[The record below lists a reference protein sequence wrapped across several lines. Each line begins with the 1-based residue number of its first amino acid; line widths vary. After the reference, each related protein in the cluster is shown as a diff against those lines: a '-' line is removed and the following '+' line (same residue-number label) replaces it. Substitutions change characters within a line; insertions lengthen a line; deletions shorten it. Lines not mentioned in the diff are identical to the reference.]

1 MCVCVFY
8 NINECVIDIIKK
20 VGLVYLDSIEVK
32 EEKKKKQKKKK
43 ERMKSIGGF
52 FFPLYTEESVEIFFF
67 FLIFRG
73 HTKRSSTRTRS
84 LL

>member
-1 MCVCVFY
+1 MCVCVCVFY

-52 FFPLYTEESVEIFFF
+52 FLPTIYG
-67 FLIFRG
+67 R
-73 HTKRSSTRTRS
+73 KC
-84 LL
+84 